1 MWFKIVSYNKKPS
14 KIRMCFI
21 SQFFLYYHLCT
32 SCCVS
37 LLKRILH
44 PLFHTIVE
52 FQILELSGYNAQ
64 RNGNNHTEEIWWWKN
79 VASCFRS
86 PSGLAIKH
94 KTLSRIANRRAEY
107 RCIVFYLSCIS
118 FFEVYWLEAVKDVW
132 KRKGSLFNPIF
143 TAKMYR
149 RRALDFL

>member
-1 MWFKIVSYNKKPS
+1 M
-14 KIRMCFI
+14 
-21 SQFFLYYHLCT
+21 FFLSTFLVLSSLYIVL
-32 SCCVS
+32 CVS
-37 LLKRILH
+37 IKRNTTSSV
-44 PLFHTIVE
+44 PYNCR

-64 RNGNNHTEEIWWWKN
+64 SNGNNHTEEIWWWKN

-143 TAKMYR
+143 TAKM
-149 RRALDFL
+149 